1 MASLVYNSLL
11 TDLLNGDV
19 QFDADTFKMMLV
31 TSSYTPVK
39 DTHNRRDDVTN
50 EHGATGGY
58 STGGNA
64 VTATVNAL
72 NTAGDYVEV
81 GFTVTPWTSS
91 TITARGG
98 VIYKSRGGASSAD
111 ELVAYVDFGSDI
123 VSTNGTFTVTISQG
137 LRITNTL

>member
-31 TSSYTPVK
+31 TSTYTPVK

-50 EHGATGGY
+50 EITGTGY
-58 STGGNA
+58 TAGGNA

-81 GFTVTPWTSS
+81 GFTVSPWTSS

-98 VIYKSRGGASSAD
+98 VIYKSRSGASSAD
-111 ELVAYVDFGSDI
+111 ELVAYVDFGADI
-123 VSTNGTFTVTISQG
+123 TSTNGTFTVTITQG